1 MNVYLKILG
10 SNKYMVFNIMFLTKI
25 YYVKMLFSDGTRYQ
39 VFFKWGS
46 CEKVALVSTPLL
58 FKRLSLVN
66 HAFVCPFVC

>member
-1 MNVYLKILG
+1 
-10 SNKYMVFNIMFLTKI
+10 MFLTKI

-66 HAFVCPFVC
+66 HAFVCPFVR